1 MYQRGFDKVKKICIV
16 GHFAFGKTMLNGQTV
31 KTKILSDELDR
42 MYGTENVGKI
52 DTHGNKLKMAWSVL
66 KAMFGMFCYKNII
79 ILPAH
84 NGVRVFVPV
93 LSAFKRISKCKLHY
107 AVVGGWLADYIK
119 DKDKVKKGLFKFDG
133 VYVETTAMKNA
144 LNEMGYNNIF
154 IMPNCKN
161 LDILKED
168 QLIYNTEKPYKL
180 CTFSRVMKEKG
191 IEDAVNA
198 IKTVNEKYGETVYT
212 LDIYGQVD
220 ADQTE
225 WFENLKAS
233 FPEYVKYGGL
243 VPFDKSTEVL
253 KDYFALL
260 FPTYYDGEGFA
271 GTVIDALAAG
281 VPIVASDWRYN
292 PEVVKKD
299 ITGVL
304 FETGNIKEF
313 VDNLEYMVLNADKWN
328 CLKVNCICE
337 AKNYLPENAMQ
348 ILIKNLS

>member
-1 MYQRGFDKVKKICIV
+1 MYQRGFDKVKKICVV

-42 MYGTENVGKI
+42 IYGSENVGKI
-52 DTHGNKLKMAWSVL
+52 DTHGNKLKMAWAVL

-161 LDILKED
+161 LNILKED
-168 QLIYNTEKPYKL
+168 EIIYNTEKPYKL
-180 CTFSRVMKEKG
+180 CTFSRVVKEKG

-243 VPFDKSTEVL
+243 VPFDKST
-253 KDYFALL
+253 
-260 FPTYYDGEGFA
+260 
-271 GTVIDALAAG
+271 
-281 VPIVASDWRYN
+281 
-292 PEVVKKD
+292 
-299 ITGVL
+299 
-304 FETGNIKEF
+304 
-313 VDNLEYMVLNADKWN
+313 
-328 CLKVNCICE
+328 
-337 AKNYLPENAMQ
+337 
-348 ILIKNLS
+348 